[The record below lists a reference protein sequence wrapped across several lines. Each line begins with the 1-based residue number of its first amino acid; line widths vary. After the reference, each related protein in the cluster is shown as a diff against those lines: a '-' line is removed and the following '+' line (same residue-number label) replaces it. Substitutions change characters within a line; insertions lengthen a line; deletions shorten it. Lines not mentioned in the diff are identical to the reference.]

1 MHGERLSQLIS
12 FEALKLAAGALFVS
26 PYIPLLF
33 MGEEYAEEAPFFYFI
48 SHSDQAL
55 IKAVREG
62 RKREF
67 KAFQWQEESPD
78 PQGEDTFLKSVLQW
92 EKQKSGKNK
101 IIRNFYTQLIKLRKE
116 IPSLSHLSKKNLKIW
131 SMEKNN
137 LLFLCRWYKK
147 SKIFA
152 IMNFEREDVHFT
164 PEFFEGKGKK
174 RIDSSDAL
182 YMGPG
187 DSMPPSLESKKEFTI
202 RPFSFVIYE
211 IDVQ

>member
-1 MHGERLSQLIS
+1 
-12 FEALKLAAGALFVS
+12 
-26 PYIPLLF
+26 
-33 MGEEYAEEAPFFYFI
+33 
-48 SHSDQAL
+48 
-55 IKAVREG
+55 
-62 RKREF
+62 
-67 KAFQWQEESPD
+67 
-78 PQGEDTFLKSVLQW
+78 
-92 EKQKSGKNK
+92 
-101 IIRNFYTQLIKLRKE
+101 
-116 IPSLSHLSKKNLKIW
+116 
-131 SMEKNN
+131 MEKNN

-187 DSMPPSLESKKEFTI
+187 ASMPPSLESKKEFTI